1 VPINFGIFSMA
12 NRTRNYS
19 QEYARRQ
26 ARAQAQ
32 GWSGYRQQ
40 RNWRARMTDAYVRE
54 LAEEIGGPV
63 EPERSGSLMSNN
75 ANAIV
80 NPKGV
85 SRDPRDW
92 HVRLLIAA
100 GKIPA

>member
-1 VPINFGIFSMA
+1 MP
-12 NRTRNYS
+12 RTRDYA
-19 QEYARRQ
+19 QEFARRQ
-26 ARAQAQ
+26 ERAKAQ

-40 RNWRARMTDAYVRE
+40 RSWRARMTDAYVRE

-63 EPERSGSLMSNN
+63 EPDREGSLMSSE
-75 ANAIV
+75 ANRIV
-80 NPKGV
+80 NPHGT

-100 GKIPA
+100 GKIKAA

>member
-1 VPINFGIFSMA
+1 VA
-12 NRTRNYS
+12 RTRDYS
-19 QEYARRQ
+19 TEFARRQ
-26 ARAQAQ
+26 ARARAL

-40 RNWRARMTDAYVRE
+40 RTWRARMTDAYVRQ

-63 EPERSGSLMSNN
+63 EPERTGSLMSIE
-75 ANAIV
+75 ANQIV

-85 SRDPRDW
+85 TRDPRDW

-100 GKIPA
+100 GRIKEQEGGAA